1 MFKPK
6 NLQVTSSK
14 SGLVK
19 KEILK
24 TWFEENY
31 FRQAK
36 NKSLLVVDSLST
48 YRDQADILS
57 GKPPKAKVEVRFII
71 N

>member
-6 NLQVTSSK
+6 NLQVTCSK

-24 TWFEENY
+24 AWFEENY
-31 FRQAK
+31 FRQAEK
-36 NKSLLVVDSLST
+36 KSLLVVDSLLT
-48 YRDQADILS
+48 YKDQADILS
-57 GKPPKAKVEVRFII
+57 GKPSKAKVEVRFII